1 MSQISQI
8 ERREQ
13 GKRRKENLSA
23 DEDDEEDEDGKGTR
37 SRESQGQGYDP
48 LHPIYFTLLFYLY
61 SSSLSSSSADDLPF

>member
-8 ERREQ
+8 ERREK
-13 GKRRKENLSA
+13 GKRRKDNLSA
-23 DEDDEEDEDGKGTR
+23 YEDDEDGKGTR